1 MLKII
6 RRVLRLSGNLSKT
19 DLGQLFL
26 RLFRINVW
34 PAANRCRVF
43 RIKPITKW
51 P

>member
-6 RRVLRLSGNLSKT
+6 RRVLRLSGNLSKRI
-19 DLGQLFL
+19 GAAFL
-26 RLFRINVW
+26 RLLGIHVW
-34 PAANRCRVF
+34 PAANRCRIF